1 MGYRFDLKERSYIFS
16 VKLLKTL
23 RPLFK
28 DRLLKVILDQP
39 VRSGTSV
46 SANIQEAKFS
56 GTRKE
61 YARYFEIVLKSGN
74 ETMHWLKL
82 IEETAEGEV
91 IGIKELRIDFEE
103 ILRVLASSL
112 ISLRKNNSKSID

>member
-61 YARYFEIVLKSGN
+61 YARY
-74 ETMHWLKL
+74 WLKL